1 MKPSYNKTQVPT
13 LYRIFLKT
21 DASMQEGLTSYKKP
35 IYLRD
40 LTRATDSAA
49 RGWHMTVFRR
59 IFLAAR

>member
-1 MKPSYNKTQVPT
+1 
-13 LYRIFLKT
+13 
-21 DASMQEGLTSYKKP
+21 MQEGLTSYEKP